1 MDTTWANSLKVDD
14 KPISLGKGDSLDND
28 GKEGKGEQPN
38 STDGAGKG
46 GDQTPDTPLLIA
58 ASEGIVEIFDEIV
71 DVHPQAIEHISKN
84 EVSIVH
90 AAICHRQREIF
101 RRLKM
106 MKGIME
112 HRLFSMIDK
121 RGYTILHHAADMNN
135 YNGGTRAGP
144 ALQLQEE
151 LQWFERVRKIVPS
164 HYVMHCNNSGK
175 TADELF
181 KEQHVELLEK
191 AERWIKETSQSCTA
205 IAILVATVV
214 FTAAYTVPGGNDQRG
229 HPIFLHSPFFLFFT
243 IMDVVSLVSSLT
255 YVVMF
260 LSILTSPFKQEN
272 FLKSLPRKLMIG
284 FTLLFLSMT
293 TTMLSFTAT
302 IFLINRFEKKAL
314 TVTLINIAVLLPVS
328 VFALMQFPLY
338 VALSSK
344 MHSLIKKIMKKALR
358 GISIP
363 RLFKTGNR
371 KTC

>member
-1 MDTTWANSLKVDD
+1 
-14 KPISLGKGDSLDND
+14 
-28 GKEGKGEQPN
+28 
-38 STDGAGKG
+38 
-46 GDQTPDTPLLIA
+46 
-58 ASEGIVEIFDEIV
+58 
-71 DVHPQAIEHISKN
+71 
-84 EVSIVH
+84 
-90 AAICHRQREIF
+90 
-101 RRLKM
+101 
-106 MKGIME
+106 
-112 HRLFSMIDK
+112 
-121 RGYTILHHAADMNN
+121 
-135 YNGGTRAGP
+135 
-144 ALQLQEE
+144 
-151 LQWFERVRKIVPS
+151 
-164 HYVMHCNNSGK
+164 MHCNNSGK

-255 YVVMF
+255 YVLMF

-302 IFLINRFEKKAL
+302 IFLINPFEKKAL

-363 RLFKTGNR
+363 RLFKTSNR